1 MEQII
6 TDAISQIL
14 IAIVSLGV
22 TYALFLIA
30 KAKAKLHEATIQQ
43 IKDENQQKLV
53 DNALDKIS
61 TLATN
66 IVAKTEQTVAG
77 VTRDAVKSGT
87 VSKVELI
94 ALGKNAVKEVY
105 AQLTDSTKSLLQDEV
120 VDLEKY
126 ITDVVERSV
135 LELKINNN
143 QI

>member
-43 IKDENQQKLV
+43 IKDENQQKLI
-53 DNALDKIS
+53 DNALERVS
-61 TLATN
+61 TLAAN

-126 ITDVVERSV
+126 ITDVVEKSV
-135 LELKINNN
+135 LELKNK
-143 QI
+143 Q

>member
-53 DNALDKIS
+53 DNALDRIS

-66 IVAKTEQTVAG
+66 IVAKTEQNSAQAI
-77 VTRDAVKSGT
+77 REAVKSGT

-126 ITDVVERSV
+126 ITDVVEKSV
-135 LELKINNN
+135 LELKNK
-143 QI
+143 Q

>member
-43 IKDENQQKLV
+43 IKDENQQKLI
-53 DNALDKIS
+53 DNALERVS

-77 VTRDAVKSGT
+77 VTRDAVKNGS

-105 AQLTDSTKSLLQDEV
+105 AQLTDSTKTLLQDEV

-126 ITDVVERSV
+126 ITDVVEKSV
-135 LELKINNN
+135 LELKNN
-143 QI
+143 Q